1 MTNYLSTY
9 FLVSHGSRDP
19 RPKLELNRLAELLSR
34 EIPLS
39 KYFRKHNKILKSP
52 VISTGVLELGPKS
65 LHEQIEDFWE
75 YTRSLDI
82 TQMQIIPLF
91 LLPGVH
97 VREDIPA
104 EIEIFRERVRAI
116 ATSEMVLREQK
127 SNLKLANKLEVTQKP
142 GLSRKIPEL
151 KDNKHGNKPG
161 FLFECSE
168 QLEIHTPVQIN
179 LSPYIGSHPKMVNLL
194 GTKITSVSAD
204 AWVLISHGSR
214 RSGGNEV
221 VEKISRS
228 LASSCQVLVSTAY
241 WSVPPDLKSRV
252 EILVKQGYREIG
264 ILPYFLFNGGI
275 TDAIADTVNQ
285 LCQIYPSIKFH
296 LTTPL
301 GATEEL
307 AKLVSDSIK
316 SKQEDFSYLGKKE

>member
-19 RPKLELNRLAELLSR
+19 RPNLELNRLAELLSR
-34 EIPLS
+34 QIPLS
-39 KYFRKHNKILKSP
+39 KFFRKQNNILKSP

-65 LHEQIEDFWE
+65 LHEQIEDFWQ

-97 VREDIPA
+97 VTEDIPA

-116 ATSEMVLREQK
+116 ATSDIFLHEQQ
-127 SNLKLANKLEVTQKP
+127 SNLKLEN
-142 GLSRKIPEL
+142 
-151 KDNKHGNKPG
+151 
-161 FLFECSE
+161 
-168 QLEIHTPVQIN
+168 QLEIDTPVKIN
-179 LSPYIGSHPKMVNLL
+179 LYPYIGSHPKMANLL
-194 GTKITSVSAD
+194 ATKITSVSAD

-214 RSGGNEV
+214 RPGGNEV
-221 VEKISRS
+221 VEKISQS
-228 LASSCQVLVSTAY
+228 LASSCQVMVSTAY

-275 TDAIADTVNQ
+275 TDAIADTVDQ
-285 LCQIYPSIKFH
+285 LSQIYPTIKFR
-296 LTTPL
+296 LNTPL

-307 AKLVSDSIK
+307 ANLVSDLIT
-316 SKQEDFSYLGKKE
+316 SKEEDFSKA

>member
-19 RPKLELNRLAELLSR
+19 RPNLELNKLAELLSGQ
-34 EIPLS
+34 IPLS
-39 KYFRKHNKILKSP
+39 KYFRKDNNILKFP
-52 VISTGVLELGPKS
+52 VITTGVLELGPKP
-65 LHEQIEDFWE
+65 LHQQIENFWE
-75 YTRSLDI
+75 YTRSLHI

-104 EIEIFRERVRAI
+104 EIEIFRERVK
-116 ATSEMVLREQK
+116 TSALPKTVLQQQK
-127 SNLKLANKLEVTQKP
+127 SNLKLENKLE
-142 GLSRKIPEL
+142 I
-151 KDNKHGNKPG
+151 N
-161 FLFECSE
+161 
-168 QLEIHTPVQIN
+168 TPVKIN
-179 LSPYIGSHPKMVNLL
+179 LSPYIGSHPKMANLL
-194 GTKITSVSAD
+194 ATKITSVSAD

-221 VEKISRS
+221 VEKIARF
-228 LASSCQVLVSTAY
+228 LASSCQVLVCTAY

-285 LCQIYPSIKFH
+285 LSQIYPTIKFH

-307 AKLVSDSIK
+307 AELVSDLIES
-316 SKQEDFSYLGKKE
+316 

>member
-19 RPKLELNRLAELLSR
+19 RQNLELNRLAELLSR
-34 EIPLS
+34 QIPLS
-39 KYFRKHNKILKSP
+39 KFFRKHNNILKSP
-52 VISTGVLELGPKS
+52 IISTGVLELGPKS

-97 VREDIPA
+97 VTEDIPT
-104 EIEIFRERVRAI
+104 EIKFFQERVRAI
-116 ATSEMVLREQK
+116 ATSDMFLHQQQ
-127 SNLKLANKLEVTQKP
+127 SNLKLANKLELTQKP
-142 GLSRKIPEL
+142 GLSRKLPEL

-161 FLFECSE
+161 FLFECSDR
-168 QLEIHTPVQIN
+168 LEIDTPVQIN
-179 LSPYIGSHPKMVNLL
+179 LCPYIGSHPKMVNLL
-194 GTKITSVSAD
+194 AAKITSVSAD

-214 RSGGNEV
+214 RPGGNEV
-221 VEKISRS
+221 VEKIAQF
-228 LASSCQVLVSTAY
+228 LASSCQVLVCTAY

-252 EILVKQGYREIG
+252 EILVKQGYQEIG

-275 TDAIADTVNQ
+275 TDAIADTVDR
-285 LCQIYPSIKFH
+285 LSQIYPNIKFH
-296 LTTPL
+296 LNTPL

-307 AKLVSDSIK
+307 AKLVSDLIT
-316 SKQEDFSYLGKKE
+316 SKEEDFSKV

>member
-1 MTNYLSTY
+1 MTSYLSTY

-19 RPKLELNRLAELLSR
+19 RPKQQLQKLAELLSR
-34 EIPLS
+34 QICLTPHFTSHDL
-39 KYFRKHNKILKSP
+39 LKSP

-97 VREDIPA
+97 VTEDIPA
-104 EIEIFRERVRAI
+104 EIEIFREKATAI
-116 ATSEMVLREQK
+116 ACPDMVLHKEK
-127 SNLKLANKLEVTQKP
+127 SNLKLENKLE
-142 GLSRKIPEL
+142 I
-151 KDNKHGNKPG
+151 N
-161 FLFECSE
+161 
-168 QLEIHTPVQIN
+168 TPVKIN
-179 LSPYIGSHPKMVNLL
+179 LSPYIGSHPKMANLL
-194 GTKITSVSAD
+194 ATKITPVTAD

-214 RSGGNEV
+214 RPGGNEV
-221 VEKISRS
+221 VEKIAQF
-228 LASSCQVLVSTAY
+228 LGSSCQVLVCTAY
-241 WSVPPDLKSRV
+241 WSVAPDLKSRV

-275 TDAIADTVNQ
+275 NDAIADTVNQ
-285 LCQIYPSIKFH
+285 LSQIYPTIKFH
-296 LTTPL
+296 LSEPL

-307 AKLVSDSIK
+307 AKLVLDLINP
-316 SKQEDFSYLGKKE
+316 

>member
-19 RPKLELNRLAELLSR
+19 RPNLELNRLAELLSR
-34 EIPLS
+34 QIPLS

-52 VISTGVLELGPKS
+52 VISTGVLELGSKS

-104 EIEIFRERVRAI
+104 EIEIFQERVRAS
-116 ATSEMVLREQK
+116 ALPKTVLQQQK
-127 SNLKLANKLEVTQKP
+127 SNLKLENKLE
-142 GLSRKIPEL
+142 I
-151 KDNKHGNKPG
+151 N
-161 FLFECSE
+161 
-168 QLEIHTPVQIN
+168 TPVKIN
-179 LSPYIGSHPKMVNLL
+179 LRPYIGSHPKMANLL
-194 GTKITSVSAD
+194 ATKITSVSAD

-221 VEKISRS
+221 VEKISHS
-228 LASSCQVLVSTAY
+228 LASSCQVLVCTAY

-275 TDAIADTVNQ
+275 TDAIADTVDR
-285 LCQIYPSIKFH
+285 LSQIYPTIKFH

-301 GATEEL
+301 GSTEEL
-307 AKLVSDSIK
+307 AGLVSELVSDLIK
-316 SKQEDFSYLGKKE
+316 D

>member
-19 RPKLELNRLAELLSR
+19 RPKLELNKLAELLSGQ
-34 EIPLS
+34 IPLS
-39 KYFRKHNKILKSP
+39 KYFRKHNNILKSP
-52 VISTGVLELGPKS
+52 VITTGVLELGVKP

-75 YTRSLDI
+75 YTRSLHI
-82 TQMQIIPLF
+82 SQMQIIPLF

-104 EIEIFRERVRAI
+104 EIEIVRERVRAN
-116 ATSEMVLREQK
+116 TSPEIVLQQEK
-127 SNLKLANKLEVTQKP
+127 SNLKLENKLELTQKP
-142 GLSRKIPEL
+142 GLSRKLPEL
-151 KDNKHGNKPG
+151 KHNKHRNKPG
-161 FLFECSE
+161 FLFE
-168 QLEIHTPVQIN
+168 EINTPVKIN
-179 LSPYIGSHPKMVNLL
+179 LSPYIGSHPKMANLL
-194 GTKITSVSAD
+194 ATKITSVSAD

-221 VEKISRS
+221 VEKISQS

-241 WSVPPDLKSRV
+241 WSVPPDLKSQV
-252 EILVKQGYREIG
+252 EILVKQGYQKIA

-275 TDAIADTVNQ
+275 TDAIADMVDR
-285 LCQIYPSIKFH
+285 LSQIYPNIKFH
-296 LTTPL
+296 LTTPI

-307 AKLVSDSIK
+307 AKLVAESLQSGYG
-316 SKQEDFSYLGKKE
+316 SFHVNEPH

>member
-19 RPKLELNRLAELLSR
+19 RPNLELNRLAELLSR
-34 EIPLS
+34 QIPLS

-52 VISTGVLELGPKS
+52 VISTGVLELGSKS

-104 EIEIFRERVRAI
+104 EIEIFQERVRAS
-116 ATSEMVLREQK
+116 ALPKTVLQQQK
-127 SNLKLANKLEVTQKP
+127 SNLKLENKLE
-142 GLSRKIPEL
+142 I
-151 KDNKHGNKPG
+151 N
-161 FLFECSE
+161 
-168 QLEIHTPVQIN
+168 TPVKIH
-179 LSPYIGSHPKMVNLL
+179 LSPYIGSHPKMASLL
-194 GTKITSVSAD
+194 GSKITSVSAD

-221 VEKISRS
+221 VEKISHS
-228 LASSCQVLVSTAY
+228 LASSCQVLVCTAY

-275 TDAIADTVNQ
+275 TDAIADTVDR
-285 LCQIYPSIKFH
+285 LSQIYPTIKFH

-301 GATEEL
+301 GSTEEL
-307 AKLVSDSIK
+307 AGLVSELVSDLIK
-316 SKQEDFSYLGKKE
+316 D

>member
-19 RPKLELNRLAELLSR
+19 RPKLELQTLAEFLSR
-34 EIPLS
+34 QIPLS
-39 KYFRKHNKILKSP
+39 KFFRKHNNILKSP
-52 VISTGVLELGPKS
+52 VITTGVLELGPKP
-65 LHEQIEDFWE
+65 LHEQIEDFWQ
-75 YTRSLDI
+75 YTRSLHI

-97 VREDIPA
+97 VTEDIPA
-104 EIEIFRERVRAI
+104 EIKLFQEKARKNA
-116 ATSEMVLREQK
+116 SPEMVLHQQK
-127 SNLKLANKLEVTQKP
+127 SNLKLENKLE
-142 GLSRKIPEL
+142 I
-151 KDNKHGNKPG
+151 N
-161 FLFECSE
+161 
-168 QLEIHTPVQIN
+168 TPVKIN
-179 LSPYIGSHPKMVNLL
+179 FSPYIGSHPKMANLL
-194 GTKITSVSAD
+194 ATKITSVSAD

-221 VEKISRS
+221 VEKISQS

-285 LCQIYPSIKFH
+285 LSQIYPTIKFH

-307 AKLVSDSIK
+307 AELVSDLIK
-316 SKQEDFSYLGKKE
+316 SKEEGRRKKEEEVIL